1 MNLIEKIH
9 SLHRVWRYRFRSER
23 AEIRYL
29 LSLDLTGTTIIDAGA
44 HRGAYT
50 YWMSRK
56 AGMQGK
62 VIAFEPQTELFAYL
76 EEMAG
81 AFHWKN
87 VDLEPLA
94 LSSREGTA
102 LLTRSRH
109 WGGASLESVA
119 DEGPLERFEV
129 PLATLDGYLSGRPD
143 LPPVGFIKIDVQD
156 HELSVLKGAART
168 LETNHPVVLFECVD
182 HLFREGQ
189 IHGLLDSL
197 GYSGFFFYRQKL
209 ITIDRL
215 PELRKE
221 IPAPYL
227 NYVYQKRAS
236 ASLISTTHG

>member
-1 MNLIEKIH
+1 MNLFEKFH
-9 SLHRVWRYRFRSER
+9 SLHRVWRYRLRSER
-23 AEIRYL
+23 VEIRHL
-29 LSLDLTGTTIIDAGA
+29 LSLDLAGTTIIDVGA

-50 YWMSRK
+50 YWMIRK

-76 EEMAG
+76 EEMAD
-81 AFHWKN
+81 AFHWNN

-109 WGGASLESVA
+109 WGGASLEAVA
-119 DEGPLERFEV
+119 DEGLLEQFEV
-129 PLATLDGYLSGRPD
+129 PLATLDGYLSGRPN

-156 HELSVLKGAART
+156 HELSVLQGAVRT
-168 LETNHPVVLFECVD
+168 LGINHPVVLFECVD
-182 HLFREGQ
+182 HLFREGK
-189 IHGLLDSL
+189 IHALLDSL
-197 GYSGFFFYRQKL
+197 GYSGFFFYRRKL

-215 PELRKE
+215 AELRKE
-221 IPAPYL
+221 ISAPYL
-227 NYVYQKRAS
+227 NYVYHKRTS